1 MTESVEKLL
10 EHRKSLFEELAKVG
24 NFRRGTISIN
34 YRKCGKKNCACAKKG
49 HPGHGPQFLW
59 STTIKGKS
67 RTKQLKIG
75 PELQK
80 YIKENDNYRTFQH
93 LCNEIITASEKLSDR
108 APLPAVGIE
117 DKAELEEIKKNL
129 QKRFAGKYRKKW
141 TG

>member
-1 MTESVEKLL
+1 MAESAEKHLVQQKTVLL
-10 EHRKSLFEELAKVG
+10 RELAKVG

-34 YRKCGKKNCACAKKG
+34 YRKCGKENCVCAKKG

-67 RTKQLKIG
+67 HTKQLKVG

-80 YIKENDNYRTFQH
+80 YLQENDNYRTFQH
-93 LCNEIITASEKLSDR
+93 LCDEIIKVNEELSKL
-108 APLPAVGIE
+108 ACVPEIE
-117 DKAELEEIKKNL
+117 DKNELEELKKNL
-129 QKRFAGKYRKKW
+129 QTRFAMRYRKKW